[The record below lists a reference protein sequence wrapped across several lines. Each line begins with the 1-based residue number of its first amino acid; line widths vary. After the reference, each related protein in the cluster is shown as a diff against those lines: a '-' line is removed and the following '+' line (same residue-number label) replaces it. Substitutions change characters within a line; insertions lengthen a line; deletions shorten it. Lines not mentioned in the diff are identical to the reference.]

1 MIKNIPNKY
10 SQTMLLESFDRKQK
24 GQYDFFYLPIDFK
37 NQCNMGYAFINFI
50 DSIFIVD
57 FFKRFDSKRWEC
69 FNSDKICNIKYGRMQ
84 GKQELEANFS
94 NMHTGSSSSMSTSDR
109 Q

>member
-1 MIKNIPNKY
+1 
-10 SQTMLLESFDRKQK
+10 
-24 GQYDFFYLPIDFK
+24 
-37 NQCNMGYAFINFI
+37 MGYAFINFI

-69 FNSDKICNIKYGRMQ
+69 FNSDKICKITYGRMQ

-94 NMHTGSSSSMSTSDR
+94 NMHTSNSSSSLASER
-109 Q
+109 QQKVRPLILSPNIPSKASVENLRLNLIDQQHKLANSIPFKI